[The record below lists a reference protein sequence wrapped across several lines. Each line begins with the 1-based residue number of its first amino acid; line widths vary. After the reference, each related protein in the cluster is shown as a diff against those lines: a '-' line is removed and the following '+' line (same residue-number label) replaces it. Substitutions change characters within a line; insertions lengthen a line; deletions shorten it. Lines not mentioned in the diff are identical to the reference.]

1 MMRLYV
7 AALLTLVL
15 LSPMATLW
23 ADPAAPA
30 ITPSPP
36 LSNAAKLPANTMPAL
51 TLPLPMTPE
60 TENRPV
66 HRAEWLVWLMQVTNL
81 QNVFVSEFP
90 YFRDVSTQHPAY
102 LAIESTRTKGWLDYW
117 QINAGYFKP
126 DDPVTRLD
134 ALTTLGFSF
143 QPSWFKRSL
152 EDTQH
157 LLSPYALQI
166 EGKTSAIQQLA
177 LAHCIDSEFVPKSP
191 QTETYLSQP
200 LTLTEA
206 NSWLL
211 KRQLLEQE
219 QSPTLVTKVIP
230 AGLTLSVTP
239 TTALYA
245 QQLTVG
251 QYAYFAVEEDLP
263 LAVAPTVIPR
273 GARLRGVVNQASTDF
288 RSVTVGFDKL
298 ILPSGESYLMA
309 ASLPLSF
316 EPMKLPAV
324 DDQGKPKV
332 SLFKRLL
339 GRGEPKA
346 PKEPKPPKESKKH
359 KKKNDKDAPPEP
371 AVSNTTALPDL
382 TPPTTMTQG
391 WIVPG
396 QLYQVTTDAAFAN

>member
-1 MMRLYV
+1 MRRSTVL
-7 AALLTLVL
+7 AALLTLNL
-15 LSPMATLW
+15 LSPMGPLW
-23 ADPAAPA
+23 ADHVVPGSIPPPPLTSAAKAPA
-30 ITPSPP
+30 TATP
-36 LSNAAKLPANTMPAL
+36 TL

-60 TENRPV
+60 TEKRPV
-66 HRAEWLVWLMQVTNL
+66 QRGEWLIWLMQVTNL

-126 DDPVTRLD
+126 DDPVSRLD

-152 EDTQH
+152 EDTKH

-191 QTETYLSQP
+191 QSETYLNQP

-251 QYAYFAVEEDLP
+251 QYAYFAVEQDLP
-263 LAVAPTVIPR
+263 LAVAPMVIPR
-273 GARLRGVVNQASTDF
+273 GARLRGVVNQAATDF
-288 RSVTVGFDKL
+288 RSATVGFDKL

-309 ASLPLSF
+309 ASL
-316 EPMKLPAV
+316 
-324 DDQGKPKV
+324 
-332 SLFKRLL
+332 SLRLN
-339 GRGEPKA
+339 R
-346 PKEPKPPKESKKH
+346 
-359 KKKNDKDAPPEP
+359 
-371 AVSNTTALPDL
+371 
-382 TPPTTMTQG
+382 
-391 WIVPG
+391 
-396 QLYQVTTDAAFAN
+396 